1 MIKLFHVVAIGA
13 LISSAA
19 YAYTIKYETL
29 YQTGQLSKINQKAQ
43 KEREAIA
50 VLRAE
55 WAHLNRPERLQV
67 LADRHLDLKPLDITQ
82 VARFQDVPA
91 RGPKADRIG
100 EKLEALGLNLD
111 DAPVSSLPR
120 MTPRPSAAA
129 SALPARPRPAAAPS
143 SASRAPAATS
153 ATAPTRAA
161 TPAPPRP
168 ARQVAATPARPPA
181 RIEPARPAAPLTL
194 RPPASIPAGRQ
205 P

>member
-1 MIKLFHVVAIGA
+1 MIKLFHVLAIGA

-29 YQTGQLSKINQKAQ
+29 YQTGHLSKLHQRAQ

-67 LADRHLDLKPLDITQ
+67 LADRHLDLKALDITQ
-82 VARFQDVPA
+82 IVRFSEVPA
-91 RGPKADRIG
+91 RAPKSDRIG
-100 EKLEALGLNLD
+100 EKLEALGLGLD
-111 DAPVSSLPR
+111 AAPVSSLPR
-120 MTPRPSAAA
+120 MTPRPSAASA
-129 SALPARPRPAAAPS
+129 ALPVRPRPAAAPAGAARG
-143 SASRAPAATS
+143 SATTPTRAPAT
-153 ATAPTRAA
+153 
-161 TPAPPRP
+161 APPRLAP
-168 ARQVAATPARPPA
+168 QVAATPARPA
-181 RIEPARPAAPLTL
+181 QRVEASRPAAPLTL